1 MAVEG
6 DASARL
12 RASVGDPV
20 GAPIGAGVPEAS
32 LALSESAYA
41 NGYSGDPVV
50 AETDGRVWSVRPL
63 TRPVDDH
70 DLVIGLRNADPSA
83 LEVLYD
89 RYAPAIH
96 GLARAIL
103 RDDRLAE
110 EATHDV
116 FLGLWQDPRAY
127 EPSRG
132 PFAGWL
138 LRVARNRAIDLLR
151 RRREQPFAATV
162 VAETGQTLDP
172 TTWLVDPD
180 PDPADQAASRLVGQ
194 DVRRALSRLSADH
207 RRLLEMAY
215 FGGLTQREIAAA
227 VNRPLGT
234 VKTQIRTA
242 MHRMA
247 DLLQDSAPTN
257 TTWGPQTERPE
268 TFDAAGDGGADR
280 P

>member
-1 MAVEG
+1 V

-12 RASVGDPV
+12 KALEGVRVD
-20 GAPIGAGVPEAS
+20 APIEADVPEAS
-32 LALSESAYA
+32 LRLGESAYA
-41 NGYSGDPVV
+41 NGHGGEPV
-50 AETDGRVWSVRPL
+50 AAGADGRVWSVRPL
-63 TRPVDDH
+63 ARPADDL
-70 DLVIGLRNADPSA
+70 DLVIGLRDADPSA

-96 GLARAIL
+96 SLARAIL

-172 TTWLVDPD
+172 ATWLVDPD

-194 DVRRALSRLSADH
+194 DVRRALSHLSPDQ

-215 FGGLTQREIAAA
+215 YGGLTQREIAVA

-247 DLLQDSAPTN
+247 DLLQNSAPAN
-257 TTWGPQTERPE
+257 TTLRAQADQSA
-268 TFDAAGDGGADR
+268 TFDAASDGGADR
-280 P
+280 S